1 MKSMSDKEMDDFF
14 KASFKDF
21 EKKPEPGTWQR
32 ISQQIKGKARER
44 QALPSYLMVAASIA
58 ILAIVSVKLFNN
70 EEETIRLRADVGDLD
85 TLEVED
91 DVAAVTGSTVRPSDS
106 LTFKS
111 LEELRVDN
119 EQRFL
124 ASIASY
130 SNTTKKIERSESV
143 NLALQPNNE
152 LINLEEPEQLS
163 STIENGPS
171 NKDTVLPQEE
181 NLVAMVENPI
191 EKQDDEKVDKIKSVK
206 DVLNFLV
213 GKIDK
218 RKNKIVYISKTEES
232 DMEITAINLGLFKYR
247 KEY

>member
-1 MKSMSDKEMDDFF
+1 MSDREMDDFF

-32 ISQQIKGKARER
+32 ISQQIKGKTSER

-70 EEETIRLRADVGDLD
+70 EGETIKLRADVGDLD
-85 TLEVED
+85 TLKVED
-91 DVAAVTGSTVRPSDS
+91 DVAAVNGSTVRPSDS

-130 SNTTKKIERSESV
+130 SNNTKKIERSESV

-152 LINLEEPEQLS
+152 LIHLEEPKHKQLS
-163 STIENGPS
+163 LNIENGPS
-171 NKDTVLPQEE
+171 SKDTVLPQEE